1 MRLFPLVI
9 KVIPQVEGRHL
20 FYDVI
25 TKTGMIPKCVCV
37 CVFSLQDHVTVQSR
51 CVAVTST
58 AKDIATAENTLQLED
73 LESDVW

>member
-1 MRLFPLVI
+1 
-9 KVIPQVEGRHL
+9 
-20 FYDVI
+20 
-25 TKTGMIPKCVCV
+25 MIPKCVCV